1 VDFDLLELF
10 NSLRGQ
16 SNLLE
21 GLMQTLSDNLFGLFL
36 AFFVVPYFFYKSQE
50 KLVWIFIAW
59 ILTIGVTDFSANL
72 LKSYFLDFRPC
83 FSDYSYLLD
92 SKGQLLNQCSATLT
106 GMPSNHSANFFAGSL
121 FLLTIFKIN
130 RYSLIFLLISCFVA
144 ASRIYLAKHF
154 PYQVFAGVCYGAMLG
169 ASGGYVYSKIYF
181 RNSLN

>member
-1 VDFDLLELF
+1 MDFDLLELL

-59 ILTIGVTDFSANL
+59 IITIGITDFSANL
-72 LKSYFLDFRPC
+72 LKSFFLDFRPC

-92 SKGQLLNQCSATLT
+92 NKGQFLHQCSASLT

-121 FLLTIFKIN
+121 FLITIFKVN

-144 ASRIYLAKHF
+144 ISRIYLGKHF
-154 PYQVFAGVCYGAMLG
+154 PYQVITGAFYGAILG
-169 ASGGYVYSKIYF
+169 TIGGYIYLKTLF

>member
-21 GLMQTLSDNLFGLFL
+21 GLMQILSNNLFGLFL
-36 AFFVVPYFFYKSQE
+36 AFCVIPYFFYKSQE
-50 KLVWIFIAW
+50 KLLWVFIAW
-59 ILTIGVTDFSANL
+59 LLTIGITDFSANL

-92 SKGQLLNQCSATLT
+92 DKGQLLNQCSATLT

-121 FLLTIFKIN
+121 FLLTIFKVN
-130 RYSLIFLLISCFVA
+130 RYSLIFLLISCSVA
-144 ASRIYLAKHF
+144 ISRIYLGKHF
-154 PYQVFAGVCYGAMLG
+154 PHQVFAGSFYGAILG
-169 ASGGYVYSKIYF
+169 VIGGYVYLKNF